1 MFPGTVGQ
9 EKMKT
14 IPIALTG
21 FGHVS
26 RAFVTLLR
34 EKEGD
39 LESRYGLRFT
49 IMAVVKAEG
58 CLFSGQPLDIG
69 HVFKSGGAGVEGSP
83 AWQPGMWIP
92 EIFKTAGRG
101 GCLVECTPSN
111 LKTGEPG
118 LSYIILALENG
129 WNVVTASKGALV
141 IAFRKLREMAAAQGL
156 ALKFSGATAAALP
169 TLDVGL
175 VSLAGAGIEGI
186 QGILNGTSNY
196 VLTKMA
202 AGLSYEEAL
211 QESRRWGIA
220 EPDPSTDVEGWDSAA
235 KLLLIANA
243 CLGTNLSLND
253 VKISGISGLPEGY
266 VGEARKEGKSVKLLA
281 TAAPKK
287 NGRGWSLEVRPSLLD
302 PAHPLFHV
310 NGTERG
316 ITFFTDTMGAV
327 TLTGGRSNPRGAA
340 AALLKDLINI
350 YRGQT

>member
-1 MFPGTVGQ
+1 
-9 EKMKT
+9 MKT

-34 EKEGD
+34 EKEED
-39 LESRYGLRFT
+39 LQSRYGVRFAV
-49 IMAVVKAEG
+49 MAVVKSEG
-58 CLFSGQPLDIG
+58 CLFSGQPLDVD
-69 HVFKSGGAGVEGSP
+69 HVFKNGGPWVEGNP
-83 AWQPGMWIP
+83 AWRPGMRISD
-92 EIFKTAGRG
+92 IFKPAGRG

-118 LSYIILALENG
+118 LSYISLALENG

-141 IAFRKLREMAAAQGL
+141 IAFRKLREMAAAHGL

-175 VSLAGAGIEGI
+175 ISLAGAAIEGI

-202 AGLSYEEAL
+202 DGLGYEDAL
-211 QESRRWGIA
+211 QETLRWGIA

-243 CLGTNLSLND
+243 CLGTDYSLED
-253 VKISGISGLPEGY
+253 VRVSGIADMPAGY
-266 VGEARKEGKSVKLLA
+266 VGEAGKEGKSVKLLA
-281 TAAPKK
+281 SAAPGK

-302 PAHPLFHV
+302 PTHPLFHV
-310 NGTERG
+310 NGTEKG
-316 ITFFTDTMGAV
+316 ITFFTDTMGSV

-350 YRGQT
+350 YREPS